1 MTSLFRTQSPSLR
14 DYGWLSLFV
23 VSYIATIGF
32 VFLPDAAPLIASVTA
47 SLAP

>member
-23 VSYIATIGF
+23 VSYLATIGF
-32 VFLPDAAPLIASVTA
+32 VFLPDAAPLLVSASTFT
-47 SLAP
+47 SP

>member
-23 VSYIATIGF
+23 VSYVATIGF
-32 VFLPDAAPLIASVTA
+32 VFLPDAAPLIASA
-47 SLAP
+47 ANFISP